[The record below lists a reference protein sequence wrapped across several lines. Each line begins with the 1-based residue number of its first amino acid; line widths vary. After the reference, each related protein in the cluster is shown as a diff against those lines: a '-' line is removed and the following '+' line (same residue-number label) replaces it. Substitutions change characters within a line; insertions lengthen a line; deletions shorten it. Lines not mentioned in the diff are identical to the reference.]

1 MNDRAKSIIARLG
14 LLPHPEGGYFSE
26 VYRSDSTVRPD
37 DDRPERP
44 SLTSVHFLLTR
55 DDMSSWHVVRS
66 DEVWHFYEGDS
77 LELLVVDPATMSLS
91 RKKLGRVGDGQA
103 PVQIVPAG
111 HWQAARTLGDY
122 TLVGCT
128 VGPGFVFEDFRLLR
142 DDEVEGS
149 KLRAAFPE
157 LTGLL

>member
-1 MNDRAKSIIARLG
+1 MNERARSLIERLD
-14 LLPHPEGGYFSE
+14 LRPHPEGGYFTE
-26 VYRSDSTVRPD
+26 VYRSDSTVLPN
-37 DDRPERP
+37 DDRSERP
-44 SLTSVHFLLTR
+44 SLTSVHFLLPR
-55 DDMSSWHVVRS
+55 GDFSGWHVVRS

-77 LELLVVDPATMSLS
+77 LELLVIDPNTMSLS
-91 RKKLGRVGDGQA
+91 RRRLGPVGDGQG
-103 PVQIVPAG
+103 PVEVVPAG

-157 LTGLL
+157 LTGLF